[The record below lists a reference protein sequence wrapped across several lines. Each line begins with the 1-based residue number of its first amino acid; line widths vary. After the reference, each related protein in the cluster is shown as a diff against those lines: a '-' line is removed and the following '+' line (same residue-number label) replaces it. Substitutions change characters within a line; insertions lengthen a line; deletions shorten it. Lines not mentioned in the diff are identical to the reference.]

1 MAIVRTGVA
10 WFSLVCWLVIL
21 IGAGSSEVGA
31 RLAPGAEAGSTCV
44 QGHRRLGSIVVRGGQ
59 VIAVQGESSAQRAT
73 SPQSGGGFGL
83 AWGEA
88 LVGRARGA
96 ASGEGR
102 PAVMRSAHGDF
113 DEDQHNERAKPL
125 CSSTKCNS
133 WG

>member
-1 MAIVRTGVA
+1 MAIVRTDVA

-88 LVGRARGA
+88 LVGRARRGEL
-96 ASGEGR
+96 ASRDAFGSR
-102 PAVMRSAHGDF
+102 
-113 DEDQHNERAKPL
+113 
-125 CSSTKCNS
+125 
-133 WG
+133 

>member
-10 WFSLVCWLVIL
+10 RFSLVCWLVIL

-44 QGHRRLGSIVVRGGQ
+44 QGSIVVRGGQ

-88 LVGRARGA
+88 LVGRARCGERGGP
-96 ASGEGR
+96 ASRDAFGSR
-102 PAVMRSAHGDF
+102 
-113 DEDQHNERAKPL
+113 
-125 CSSTKCNS
+125 
-133 WG
+133 